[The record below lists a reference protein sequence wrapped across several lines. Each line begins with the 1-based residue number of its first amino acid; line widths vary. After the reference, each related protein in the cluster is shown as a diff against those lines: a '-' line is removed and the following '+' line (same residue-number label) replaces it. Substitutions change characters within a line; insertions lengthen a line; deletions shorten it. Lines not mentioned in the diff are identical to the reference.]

1 MLEVSSNNSF
11 LLPNNKVI
19 DEAMKNHNDG
29 QSIIQINLLSYRKI
43 AKYEDESLNTISGEE
58 AYKKYSKVAIKAVNK
73 VGGRFLWYSKV
84 RLTMVGPV
92 IDQWD
97 DVGIV
102 MYPNLEKFIEMI
114 EYDWYKEALH
124 HREAGLRD
132 TRLITCYN
140 MPRHIRFQFWL
151 ARWFGKIIFR

>member
-1 MLEVSSNNSF
+1 MNEISLNNSF
-11 LLPNNKVI
+11 LLPKNEVI
-19 DEAMKNHNDG
+19 EEAMKNHNDG

-92 IDQWD
+92 IDQW
-97 DVGIV
+97 
-102 MYPNLEKFIEMI
+102 LS
-114 EYDWYKEALH
+114 
-124 HREAGLRD
+124 
-132 TRLITCYN
+132 LI
-140 MPRHIRFQFWL
+140 HI
-151 ARWFGKIIFR
+151 